1 MIIEEQRRP
10 KYLLAL
16 SLLILTLWTTSA
28 AGSRMVYNFENNLPA
43 FRFDSDALGLFD
55 AFFNPNA
62 LLAGL
67 SFSLPLLLILL
78 AHELG
83 HYFACL
89 YYQLDAS
96 LPYFLPVPT
105 FIGTLGAFIRIRSII
120 YSRTVLFDVGI
131 AGPLA
136 GIVVLLPFLFFGVW
150 MSRVAPDIATSGDLV
165 FGTPVLIRF
174 FERIFFPGIHPDA
187 IYLHPMARAA
197 WVGVFATALNLLP
210 IGQLDGGHIVY
221 SLTGRRANQIS
232 LIAIAILVPLG
243 YFYPPWWG
251 WAVALY
257 FLGRRHPQ
265 IYDESPLNN
274 QRRAFAALAALI
286 FILCFMITPLR
297 Y

>member
-1 MIIEEQRRP
+1 MIIEEQQRP
-10 KYLLAL
+10 RYFLAATL
-16 SLLILTLWTTSA
+16 LLITLWTTCA

-43 FRFDSDALGLFD
+43 FRFEPDALALFD
-55 AFFNPNA
+55 AFINPAA
-62 LLAGL
+62 LFAGL
-67 SFSLPLLLILL
+67 SFALPLIVILL

-89 YYQLDAS
+89 YYQLDAT

-105 FIGTLGAFIRIRSII
+105 FIGTFGAFIRIRSII

-136 GIVVLLPFLFFGVW
+136 GMVVLLPFLFFGVW
-150 MSRVAPDIATSGDLV
+150 MSHVSPVAIEGDLV
-165 FGTPVLIRF
+165 FGTPLIIRF
-174 FERIFFPGIHPDA
+174 FESIFFPGIPADS

-221 SLTGRRANQIS
+221 SLTGKLSNQIS

-251 WAVALY
+251 WAIALY

-265 IYDESPLNN
+265 IYDDSPLSP
-274 QRRAFAALAALI
+274 QRRAFAAIAALI
-286 FILCFMITPLR
+286 FLLCFMIAPLR

>member
-1 MIIEEQRRP
+1 VIIEEQQRP
-10 KYLLAL
+10 RYVLAAAL
-16 SLLILTLWTTSA
+16 LLITLWTTCA

-43 FRFDSDALGLFD
+43 FRFEPDALALFD
-55 AFFNPNA
+55 AFLNPTA
-62 LLAGL
+62 LFAGL
-67 SFSLPLLLILL
+67 SFALPLIVILL

-83 HYFACL
+83 HYFACQ
-89 YYQLDAS
+89 YYQLDAT

-105 FIGTLGAFIRIRSII
+105 FIGTFGAFIRIRSII

-131 AGPLA
+131 AGPIA
-136 GIVVLLPFLFFGVW
+136 GMVVLLPFLFFGVW
-150 MSRVAPDIATSGDLV
+150 MSHVSPVAVEGDLV
-165 FGTPVLIRF
+165 FGTPLIIRF
-174 FERIFFPGIHPDA
+174 FEAIFFPGIPADS

-221 SLTGRRANQIS
+221 SLTGTGSKRIS
-232 LIAIAILVPLG
+232 LVAIAILIPLG

-251 WAVALY
+251 WAIALY

-265 IYDESPLNN
+265 IYDDSPLNT
-274 QRRAFAALAALI
+274 QRRAFAGLAALI
-286 FILCFMITPLR
+286 FLVCFMIAPLR

>member
-1 MIIEEQRRP
+1 VIIEEQQRP
-10 KYLLAL
+10 RYLLAL
-16 SLLILTLWTTSA
+16 LLLLLSIWTTCA

-43 FRFDSDALGLFD
+43 FRLEQDGLILFE
-55 AFFNPNA
+55 AFFNPQA
-62 LLAGL
+62 LWAGL
-67 SFSLPLLLILL
+67 AFSLPLILILL

-105 FIGTLGAFIRIRSII
+105 FIGTFGAFIRIRSII

-131 AGPLA
+131 AGPIA
-136 GIVVLLPFLFFGVW
+136 GFVVLLPFLFYGVW
-150 MSRVAPDIATSGDLV
+150 LSQVSPAASTGDLV
-165 FGTPVLIRF
+165 FGTPLIIRF
-174 FERIFFPGIHPDA
+174 FENIFFPGVNPDT

-197 WVGVFATALNLLP
+197 WVGIFATALNLLP

-221 SLTGRRANQIS
+221 SLTGRWARRIS
-232 LIAIAILVPLG
+232 LGAIATLIPLG
-243 YFYPPWWG
+243 WFYPPWWG

-257 FLGRRHPQ
+257 FFGRRHPH
-265 IYDESPLNN
+265 IFDESPLDG
-274 QRRAFAALAALI
+274 QRKGFAALALAI
-286 FILCFMITPLR
+286 FLLCFMVAPLR